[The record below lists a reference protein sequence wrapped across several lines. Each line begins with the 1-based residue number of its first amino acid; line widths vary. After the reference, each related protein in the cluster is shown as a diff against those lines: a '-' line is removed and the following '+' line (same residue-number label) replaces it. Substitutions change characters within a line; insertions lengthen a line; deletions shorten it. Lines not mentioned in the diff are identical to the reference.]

1 MSRWLNQVNNL
12 LERLD
17 GQVESTVVGGGSG
30 GEGGTSSVPPLLETV
45 SARTV
50 AGWSNL
56 VAVAAS
62 SVPLTARRQ
71 RQTDQDG
78 ASYQTSSDDDE
89 YSDYE
94 EYEEEEDGDE
104 EPDKDYGESNDGD
117 DEFEEDVV
125 VDDEQAADSDSIP
138 VVAQTDP
145 PPTEIRNI
153 SNVNSTVEENEPET
167 IKQTMSNDDK
177 TNFNPVL
184 SVDTAATPGTTQ
196 VPSINP
202 GLLTDKSGAID
213 NVLVE
218 IPDSSVITVVDGNSL
233 VEMPLAPSNDTLVP
247 TLASTSANSAPQLS
261 NPSSRKKP
269 PTSGNPNKKVS
280 KEASTIQQ
288 LKQQH
293 AQELAQLVAQNQ
305 ASLQRVVA
313 SSESELGRMRQSQ
326 QQLQTE
332 LGATRRELHAVQAE
346 LAQAADTV
354 AAERAAT
361 QEERDELLCEQ
372 EEELQQLKGKYEGQ
386 LQTLRNQLRSAQTQ
400 FREQWSETERERVQR
415 DESLAGQLLEAQ
427 QRVTELEQTVQSL
440 ELSRAE
446 LQHQIGESREQ
457 SNAAQQQLQSVR
469 ERFQVAERAVV
480 EADERYDTLVQQHKS
495 QLQQRLH
502 REAALEE
509 TVAELSRTAAVAATS
524 NVDADM
530 TPASNTVAE
539 RDQLA
544 ALVKD
549 LQERLHIVTEE
560 LEARTADWMESQERG
575 QALERAL
582 SDVAQERQTEVAALQ
597 TQLQSQEARL
607 HAVTHAHQRLLEQS
621 ARVHDTAA
629 IGSIHGHTEA
639 VPQQQLV
646 RELDLSKQQ
655 VTTLSDQL
663 RRQKGQTE
671 TYKSE
676 LLALKGRLQAAMARA
691 EAAEQHPQQ
700 QLALDHLSEI
710 ELGTSPT
717 ASSSLNHRRRVKGG
731 RHNAA
736 RLGPSTKTIRNALG
750 WPRHN
755 SAVPRQKLW
764 LQHVGDTMDALD
776 VWMLQTGGILRH
788 EPLARLGFAV
798 YMAMIHVWCF
808 ALILFHTIEAE
819 HGDLGYL
826 TDHQAAHSMG
836 LHGPK

>member
-17 GQVESTVVGGGSG
+17 GQVESTVVGGGESG
-30 GEGGTSSVPPLLETV
+30 SSVSPLIETV
-45 SARTV
+45 SARTA

-62 SVPLTARRQ
+62 TVPSRRARRK
-71 RQTDQDG
+71 RPTDQDS
-78 ASYQTSSDDDE
+78 AYQASSDDD
-89 YSDYE
+89 YSDDDD
-94 EYEEEEDGDE
+94 EYEEDNDEE

-117 DEFEEDVV
+117 DEFEQDVALY
-125 VDDEQAADSDSIP
+125 DDEQATDNSDSIP
-138 VVAQTDP
+138 VAAHTAP
-145 PPTEIRNI
+145 APTKNSNLNPREGSEQGTTKQAI
-153 SNVNSTVEENEPET
+153 SDDDTVSPNSNSVLSLDANL
-167 IKQTMSNDDK
+167 TMS
-177 TNFNPVL
+177 
-184 SVDTAATPGTTQ
+184 Q
-196 VPSINP
+196 VPSLNP
-202 GLLTDKSGAID
+202 GLFTDKSNAIEPVCGD
-213 NVLVE
+213 ILAGDSE
-218 IPDSSVITVVDGNSL
+218 SLADTPPD
-233 VEMPLAPSNDTLVP
+233 PSNDALAVP
-247 TLASTSANSAPQLS
+247 TTAVSAPPLS
-261 NPSSRKKP
+261 NLSSRKQITP
-269 PTSGNPNKKVS
+269 PGNSNKKMS
-280 KEASTIQQ
+280 KEASTIKQ

-293 AQELAQLVAQNQ
+293 SQELAQLVAQNQ
-305 ASLQRVVA
+305 ASLQHVVN

-326 QQLQTE
+326 QQLQME
-332 LGATRRELHAVQAE
+332 LSAVRRELHAVQAE

-354 AAERAAT
+354 ATERAAA

-372 EEELQQLKGKYEGQ
+372 EDELQQLKREYEGQ
-386 LQTLRNQLRSAQTQ
+386 LHTLRQQLRQAQTRFQ
-400 FREQWSETERERVQR
+400 EQWSETERERVQR

-427 QRVTELEQTVQSL
+427 QRTKELEQTVQTL
-440 ELSRAE
+440 ETSRAE
-446 LQHQIGESREQ
+446 LQHQVDESREQ
-457 SNAAQQQLQSVR
+457 SNATRQQLQSVR
-469 ERFQVAERAVV
+469 ERLQVAERTVL

-502 REAALEE
+502 REAALEQ
-509 TVAELSRTAAVAATS
+509 TVAELSRDAAVAATS

-530 TPASNTVAE
+530 TPAANALAE
-539 RDQLA
+539 RDQMA
-544 ALVKD
+544 ALVKE
-549 LQERLHIVTEE
+549 LRERLHVVTEE
-560 LEARTADWMESQERG
+560 LEARTTDCMESQERG

-582 SDVAQERQTEVAALQ
+582 SDVTQERQTEVAALQ

-621 ARVHDTAA
+621 ARVHDTVA
-629 IGSIHGHTEA
+629 IGSIHGNTEA
-639 VPQQQLV
+639 VPHQQLA

-655 VTTLSDQL
+655 VATLSDQL
-663 RRQKGQTE
+663 RRQQGQTE

-676 LLALKGRLQAAMARA
+676 LLALKGRLQAAMVRA

-700 QLALDHLSEI
+700 QLAPDHLSEI

-717 ASSSLNHRRRVKGG
+717 ASSSLHHRRRVKGG

-750 WPRHN
+750 WPRHH
-755 SAVPRQKLW
+755 SAMPRQKVW

-808 ALILFHTIEAE
+808 ALIMFHTIEAE

-826 TDHQAAHSMG
+826 THHQAAQ
-836 LHGPK
+836 GPK